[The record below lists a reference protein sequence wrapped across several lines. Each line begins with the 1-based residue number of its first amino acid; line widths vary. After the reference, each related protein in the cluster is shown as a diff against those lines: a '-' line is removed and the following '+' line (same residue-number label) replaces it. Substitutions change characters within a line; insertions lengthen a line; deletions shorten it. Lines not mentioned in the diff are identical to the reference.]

1 MKLHEYQSKQ
11 ILSRYNVQIPRGSVA
26 QTAYEAKQI
35 TEELSTRVVI
45 KAQVLVG
52 GRGKAGGIRVANN
65 PKEAEDLATSI
76 LSMDIK
82 GLPVRKVLV
91 DEAITYDHEIYL
103 GITNSRI
110 TGTPVMIASG
120 SGGVDIEEIARSSPE
135 KIISVFIHPLL
146 GLREYQIRDL
156 ASGIDL
162 PHQYWKQFQ
171 EICMGLWLV
180 FRDLDATLAE
190 INPLVISSD
199 SKLVA
204 LDAKINIDDNALY
217 RHSDLSEIRD
227 LDVEDHSEIEAR
239 KYGLSYIKLDG
250 KIGCLV
256 NGAGLSMT
264 LMDMIKYYGG
274 KPANFLDIGG
284 GASSEKVSAAMRIL
298 ISDPSIN
305 TILINI
311 YGGITRCDEV
321 AKGILQA
328 LQSQKKEIPIIA
340 RLVGTN
346 ATVGRKLLNDANIL
360 TLDTLTETAKKAV
373 EISTG
378 RVE

>member
-35 TEELSTRVVI
+35 TEELGTRVVI
-45 KAQVLVG
+45 KSQVLVG

-110 TGTPVMIASG
+110 TGKPVMIASG

-135 KIISVFIHPLL
+135 KIISVSIHPLL
-146 GLREYQIRDL
+146 GLRDYQTRDL

-162 PHQYWKQFQ
+162 PHHFWKQFQ
-171 EICMGLWLV
+171 EICLGLWLV
-180 FRDLDATLAE
+180 YRDLDATLAE
-190 INPLVISSD
+190 INPLVISAD

-217 RHSDLSEIRD
+217 RHNELSELRD
-227 LDVEDHSEIEAR
+227 LDVDDHSEIEAR

-250 KIGCLV
+250 EIGCLV

-274 KPANFLDIGG
+274 NPANFLDIGG

-298 ISDPSIN
+298 TNDPAIN

-321 AKGILQA
+321 AKGILHA
-328 LQSQKKEIPIIA
+328 LQSQKKEIPIFA

-346 ATVGRKLLNDANIL
+346 AQAGKKLLNDANIK
-360 TLDTLTETAKKAV
+360 TLETLTETAKNAV
-373 EISTG
+373 ESSTG
-378 RVE
+378 RVK

>member
-11 ILSRYNVQIPRGSVA
+11 VLSRYNVQIPRGSVA

-35 TEELSTRVVI
+35 TEELGTRVVI

-82 GLPVRKVLV
+82 GLPVRRVLV

-120 SGGVDIEEIARSSPE
+120 SGGVDIEEIARNSPE

-146 GLREYQIRDL
+146 GLRDYQTRDL

-171 EICMGLWLV
+171 EICLGLWLV
-180 FRDLDATLAE
+180 FHELDATLAE

-217 RHSDLSEIRD
+217 RHNDLSELRD

-239 KYGLSYIKLDG
+239 KYGLSYIKLEG

-274 KPANFLDIGG
+274 TPANFLDIGG
-284 GASSEKVSAAMRIL
+284 GASSEKVAAAMRIL
-298 ISDPSIN
+298 INDPSVN
-305 TILINI
+305 TILINV

-321 AKGILQA
+321 ALGILHA
-328 LQSQKKEIPIIA
+328 LQSQPKNIPIVA

-346 ATVGRKLLNDANIL
+346 APAGKKLLNDANIL
-360 TLDTLTETAKKAV
+360 TLNTLTETAKKAV

>member
-11 ILSRYNVQIPRGSVA
+11 VLSRYNVQIPRGSVA

-35 TEELSTRVVI
+35 TEELGTRVVI

-82 GLPVRKVLV
+82 GLPVRRVLV
-91 DEAITYDHEIYL
+91 DEAITYDQEIFL

-120 SGGVDIEEIARSSPE
+120 SGGVDIEEIARNSPE

-146 GLREYQIRDL
+146 GLRDYQTRDL

-162 PHQYWKQFQ
+162 PHQYWRQFQ
-171 EICMGLWLV
+171 EICLGLWLV
-180 FRDLDATLAE
+180 FYDLDATLAE

-204 LDAKINIDDNALY
+204 LDAKINIDENALY
-217 RHSDLSEIRD
+217 RHSDLSELRD

-274 KPANFLDIGG
+274 TPANFLDIGG

-298 ISDPSIN
+298 INDPSVN
-305 TILINI
+305 TILINV

-321 AKGILQA
+321 AIGILHA
-328 LQSQKKEIPIIA
+328 LQSHSKNIPIVA

-346 ATVGRKLLNDANIL
+346 APAGKKLLNDANIL
-360 TLDTLTETAKKAV
+360 TLSTLTEAAKKAV

-378 RVE
+378 RV

>member
-110 TGTPVMIASG
+110 KGTPVMIASG

-146 GLREYQIRDL
+146 GLRDYQTRDL

-190 INPLVISSD
+190 INPLVISAD

-217 RHSDLSEIRD
+217 RHNDLSELRD

-264 LMDMIKYYGG
+264 LMDMIKYHGG

-298 ISDPSIN
+298 INDPSIN
-305 TILINI
+305 TILVNV

-321 AKGILQA
+321 AKGILLA
-328 LQSQKKEIPIIA
+328 LKSQTREIPIVA

-346 ATVGRKLLNDANIL
+346 ATAGKKLLTDASIL

-378 RVE
+378 GVK

>member
-35 TEELSTRVVI
+35 TEELYTRVVI

-110 TGTPVMIASG
+110 NGTPVMIASG

-135 KIISVFIHPLL
+135 KIISAFIHPLL
-146 GLREYQIRDL
+146 GLRDYQTRDL

-162 PHQYWKQFQ
+162 PHQFWKQFQ

-190 INPLVISSD
+190 INPLVISAD

-217 RHSDLSEIRD
+217 RHNDLSELRD

-256 NGAGLSMT
+256 NGAGLSMM
-264 LMDMIKYYGG
+264 LMDMIKYHGG

-284 GASSEKVSAAMRIL
+284 GASSEKVSAAMRLL
-298 ISDPSIN
+298 INDPSIN
-305 TILINI
+305 TILVNV

-321 AKGILQA
+321 AKGILLA
-328 LQSQKKEIPIIA
+328 LKSQTREIPIVA

-346 ATVGRKLLNDANIL
+346 ATAGKKLLTDASIL

-373 EISTG
+373 EFSTG
-378 RVE
+378 GVE

>member
-35 TEELSTRVVI
+35 TEELNTRVVI

-171 EICMGLWLV
+171 EICTGLWLV

-305 TILINI
+305 TILISI

>member
-35 TEELSTRVVI
+35 TEELNTRVVI

-321 AKGILQA
+321 AKGILLA

-346 ATVGRKLLNDANIL
+346 AAAGRKLLNDANIL

>member
-1 MKLHEYQSKQ
+1 
-11 ILSRYNVQIPRGSVA
+11 
-26 QTAYEAKQI
+26 
-35 TEELSTRVVI
+35 
-45 KAQVLVG
+45 
-52 GRGKAGGIRVANN
+52 
-65 PKEAEDLATSI
+65 
-76 LSMDIK
+76 
-82 GLPVRKVLV
+82 V
-91 DEAITYDHEIYL
+91 DEAITYDQEIYL

-120 SGGVDIEEIARSSPE
+120 SGGVDIEEIARNSPE

-146 GLREYQIRDL
+146 GLRDYQTRDL

-162 PHQYWKQFQ
+162 PHQYWRQFQ
-171 EICMGLWLV
+171 EICLGLWLV
-180 FRDLDATLAE
+180 FHDLDATLAE

-217 RHSDLSEIRD
+217 RHNDLSELRD

-274 KPANFLDIGG
+274 TPANFLDIGG

-298 ISDPSIN
+298 INDPSVN
-305 TILINI
+305 TILINVF
-311 YGGITRCDEV
+311 GGITRCDEV
-321 AKGILQA
+321 AIGILHA
-328 LQSQKKEIPIIA
+328 LLSQSKNIPIVA

-346 ATVGRKLLNDANIL
+346 APAGKKLLNDANIL
-360 TLDTLTETAKKAV
+360 TLNTLTETAKKAV

>member
-1 MKLHEYQSKQ
+1 
-11 ILSRYNVQIPRGSVA
+11 
-26 QTAYEAKQI
+26 
-35 TEELSTRVVI
+35 
-45 KAQVLVG
+45 
-52 GRGKAGGIRVANN
+52 
-65 PKEAEDLATSI
+65 
-76 LSMDIK
+76 
-82 GLPVRKVLV
+82 
-91 DEAITYDHEIYL
+91 
-103 GITNSRI
+103 
-110 TGTPVMIASG
+110 
-120 SGGVDIEEIARSSPE
+120 
-135 KIISVFIHPLL
+135 
-146 GLREYQIRDL
+146 
-156 ASGIDL
+156 
-162 PHQYWKQFQ
+162 
-171 EICMGLWLV
+171 MGLWLV

-346 ATVGRKLLNDANIL
+346 AAAGRKLLNDANIL

>member
-52 GRGKAGGIRVANN
+52 GRGKAGGIRVANS

-110 TGTPVMIASG
+110 NGSPVMIASG

-146 GLREYQIRDL
+146 GLRDYQIRDL

-346 ATVGRKLLNDANIL
+346 ATAGRKLLNDANIL